1 MARRRDIG
9 QNALAATLQS
19 SNHSTPWRQAMI
31 ETLSSGSP
39 KVVGFK
45 LSGKLHDADY
55 KTFVPAI
62 DAVLAKEGKV
72 RLLAQF
78 HDFQGWD
85 MKALWDD
92 IKFSTTHCTKID
104 RIALVGE
111 KKWEEWMAKVC
122 KPFTMAKIQYFD
134 AAKIDDAWNWLKEGL

>member
-1 MARRRDIG
+1 
-9 QNALAATLQS
+9 
-19 SNHSTPWRQAMI
+19 MI
-31 ETLSSGSP
+31 EQLSGPSD
-39 KVVGFK
+39 KVLGFK

-55 KTFVPAI
+55 QTFVPAV
-62 DAVLAKEGKV
+62 DAAIAKSGKV
-72 RLLAQF
+72 RILAQF

-85 MKALWDD
+85 LKALWDD

-122 KPFTMAKIQYFD
+122 KPFTMAKIRYFD
-134 AAKIDDAWNWLKEGL
+134 AADMESAKAWLSEA